1 MKTIAVAL
9 LFVSSVA
16 SGASFDCTMPNLNAI
31 EKAICKIPEI
41 SLLDDQMAEAY
52 KVVAHIPEVKADQRD
67 FIKERNKMTSLS
79 VLKDKMT
86 DRIIELQ
93 IIAEL
98 EGELQIITELEGV
111 ERKPYSERPEVNVAK
126 ITRSKPIP
134 KEGTVADLI
143 SQAKAGDTLSF
154 RGKTGFMD
162 YRDRNAPLWLRDCA
176 YRIVRNDVMDKW
188 VDQARS
194 AGLIREFK
202 SVEWKLETGFIN
214 MTIDNLKMNI
224 QQSRQVCETMAIG
237 SMR

>member
-1 MKTIAVAL
+1 MKTIAAAL

-67 FIKERNKMTSLS
+67 FIKERNTMTSLS

-93 IIAEL
+93 IIA
-98 EGELQIITELEGV
+98 ELEGV

-214 MTIDNLKMNI
+214 MTINNLKADLNKSKPLCDVISTGAM
-224 QQSRQVCETMAIG
+224 
-237 SMR
+237 

>member
-67 FIKERNKMTSLS
+67 FIKERNTMTSLS

-93 IIAEL
+93 IIA
-98 EGELQIITELEGV
+98 ELEGV

-214 MTIDNLKMNI
+214 MTINNLKADLNKSKLLCDVISTGAM
-224 QQSRQVCETMAIG
+224 
-237 SMR
+237 

>member
-52 KVVAHIPEVKADQRD
+52 KVVAHIPEVKTDQRD
-67 FIKERNKMTSLS
+67 FIKERNAMTSLS
-79 VLKDKMT
+79 LLKDRMT

-98 EGELQIITELEGV
+98 EGV
-111 ERKPYSERPEVNVAK
+111 DRKPYSERTEVDVAK
-126 ITRSKPIP
+126 ITNSKRIH
-134 KEGTVADLI
+134 KEGTVGDLI
-143 SQAKAGDTLSF
+143 FQAKHGDELKF
-154 RGKTGFMD
+154 RGKTSYMD
-162 YRDRNAPLWLRDCA
+162 YRDKNAPIWMRDCA
-176 YRIVRNDVMDKW
+176 YRIVRNDVMGRW
-188 VDQARS
+188 VAQARS
-194 AGLIREFK
+194 AGLINEFK
-202 SVEWKLETGFIN
+202 SVEYKIETGFIN

-224 QQSRQVCETMAIG
+224 QKSRQVCETMVIG
-237 SMR
+237 TTW